1 MKQSSI
7 PSHWSWKMLDELGS
21 PKRPAVK
28 AGPFG
33 SSLKKE
39 YYVESGFRVYGQE
52 QVIAG
57 TLSIGDYY
65 IDKDKFESLK
75 SCEVK
80 AGDILISLVGTFGK
94 VLVVPEIFEPGIIN
108 PRLVRLSLNPSIINP
123 YFFCHYFQSPLA
135 QHQMK
140 LKSHGGTMDI
150 LNTKNISE
158 LLVPLPPL
166 EEQHRIA
173 AILDKAS
180 AIRSKRF
187 EAIRLTEELLRAVF
201 LDMFGDPVTNPKGW
215 EVRQLDEVAAIQ
227 SGVTKGRKLD
237 QSRIVSVPYMRVANV
252 QDGYLDLNEIK
263 EIEVLSAEV
272 EKYTLKKGDL
282 LLTEGGDPDKLGR
295 GSVWYEQIPIC
306 IHQNHIFRVRSNQA
320 LVKPEFLS
328 ILIGSERGKKY
339 FLRAAKQTTGIATIN
354 MTQLR
359 AFPALLPPLTLQ
371 KEYINL
377 VEKQRFMLNHANS
390 HFKEINNLFNSLLHR
405 AFRGEL

>member
-1 MKQSSI
+1 MKRIPLGWKIERLGNCCQIVSGSTPSRNNPEYWGGNISWVTPKDLSHLKSPVLQDTPEKITEAGYKSCSTTLMPAGTILFSSRAPI
-7 PSHWSWKMLDELGS
+7 GHV
-21 PKRPAVK
+21 A
-28 AGPFG
+28 
-33 SSLKKE
+33 
-39 YYVESGFRVYGQE
+39 
-52 QVIAG
+52 IAG
-57 TLSIGDYY
+57 KPMCSNQGFKNLVPSPSVHSPYLYWCMRYFAPNIAALGTGTTF
-65 IDKDKFESLK
+65 K
-75 SCEVK
+75 EVSK
-80 AGDILISLVGTFGK
+80 
-94 VLVVPEIFEPGIIN
+94 GIVEDFKI
-108 PRLVRLSLNPSIINP
+108 
-123 YFFCHYFQSPLA
+123 
-135 QHQMK
+135 
-140 LKSHGGTMDI
+140 
-150 LNTKNISE
+150 
-158 LLVPLPPL
+158 PLPPL